1 MLLKKKI
8 KIKNK
13 AKNNIPV
20 KKKQTKKNN
29 TVSSFRSLAG
39 RSDGRECE
47 IDSLRKQP
55 FLPAPRRL
63 GRFAGR
69 DVQQA
74 ARSKEEKRLF
84 SQATKWRTEGKKA
97 EEKKRK
103 REGNLL
109 P

>member
-1 MLLKKKI
+1 ML
-8 KIKNK
+8 
-13 AKNNIPV
+13 
-20 KKKQTKKNN
+20 
-29 TVSSFRSLAG
+29 SFRSLAG

-69 DVQQA
+69 DVRQA
-74 ARSKEEKRLF
+74 ARSKEEERLF
-84 SQATKWRTEGKKA
+84 SQATKWRAEEKKA